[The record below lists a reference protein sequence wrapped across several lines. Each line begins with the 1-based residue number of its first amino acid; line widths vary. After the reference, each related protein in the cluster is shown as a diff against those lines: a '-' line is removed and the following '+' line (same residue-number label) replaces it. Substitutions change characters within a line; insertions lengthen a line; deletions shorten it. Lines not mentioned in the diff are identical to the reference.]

1 MVDNEV
7 YPLEQDFL
15 DIKFARSKYDEIVVS
30 IKYAITYT
38 SESKLL
44 NLELYTPLWHDHKT
58 ITKEMAESRDDYL
71 SPDTASSEGMKS
83 DLVMAVVSTC
93 C

>member
-44 NLELYTPLWHDHKT
+44 NLE
-58 ITKEMAESRDDYL
+58 
-71 SPDTASSEGMKS
+71 
-83 DLVMAVVSTC
+83 
-93 C
+93 